1 MTISRGLSRGVCA
14 MAALF
19 PTAALFQTRRFGFI
33 LGIGAALICVYGISP
48 ASAATIT
55 YTFDVGTSFTFMD
68 GGTGDL
74 TGTFTINPPSGPFSG
89 EDVVVTGGP
98 LAGTYAPFDNDG
110 GEALVYRGETQPI
123 LFVAFSSN
131 LNSAP
136 ENPLLTSVSV
146 LDGPDAFKVT
156 GGGTLSPTLSVP
168 EPSTWAMMLLGFA
181 GLRYAGYRKARLA
194 AVAGA

>member
-55 YTFDVGTSFTFMD
+55 YTFDVGTSFTFMG
-68 GGTGDL
+68 GGTGD
-74 TGTFTINPPSGPFSG
+74 
-89 EDVVVTGGP
+89 
-98 LAGTYAPFDNDG
+98 
-110 GEALVYRGETQPI
+110 RGDETQPI
-123 LFVAFSSN
+123 LFVSFSSN

-156 GGGTLSPTLSVP
+156 GGATLSPTLSVP

-181 GLRYAGYRKARLA
+181 GLGFAGYRKVKQA
-194 AVAGA
+194 AAITA

>member
-1 MTISRGLSRGVCA
+1 LRYGCA
-14 MAALF
+14 L
-19 PTAALFQTRRFGFI
+19 PDGCPVSDETVWIYPGDWC
-33 LGIGAALICVYGISP
+33 GADLRLRDIP

-55 YTFDVGTSFTFMD
+55 YTFDVGTSFTFMG

-74 TGTFTINPPSGPFSG
+74 TGTFTIDPPSGPFSG

-110 GEALVYRGETQPI
+110 GEALVYRGDETQPI

-146 LDGPDAFKVT
+146 LDGPDAFEVT
-156 GGGTLSPTLSVP
+156 GGATLSPTLSVP
-168 EPSTWAMMLLGFA
+168 EPSTWAMTLLGFA
-181 GLRYAGYRKARLA
+181 GLGFAGWRKGKQT
-194 AVAGA
+194 AVASA